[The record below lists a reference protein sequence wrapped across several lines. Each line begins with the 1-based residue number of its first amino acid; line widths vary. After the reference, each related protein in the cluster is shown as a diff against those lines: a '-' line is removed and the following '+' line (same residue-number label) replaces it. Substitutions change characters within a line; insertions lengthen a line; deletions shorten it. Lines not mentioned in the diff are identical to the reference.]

1 VEYIEK
7 SENRFGVLK
16 AISISSQKGIQKTNV
31 GIANIVENFGI
42 LGDAHAGKWHRQISI
57 LAMESIEKMKNTGLE
72 NLKPGDFAENLTT
85 EFLSLPDIKLG
96 SKIRIGNS
104 VLLEVTQIG
113 KECHNRC
120 AIFKAVGDCVM
131 PREGIFAKVLSGGTI
146 KVNDIIEV
154 IGIKENVELS

>member
-1 VEYIEK
+1 MEFIEK

-31 GIANIVENFGI
+31 GIAHIVENFGI

-96 SKIRIGNS
+96 SKIRISNS